1 MEHLCMK
8 KILICDKNKAL
19 ANYVKSRLKHLF
31 TIEKYSRDKV
41 EMMAES
47 YLACILIVYDKV
59 DLFELI
65 TITKYHK
72 NVIIGTSSKEII
84 EHLKQEKEDIAYFDF
99 RDTKYD
105 IGKKIESI
113 IHLFDQ

>member
-1 MEHLCMK
+1 MK

-47 YLACILIVYDKV
+47 YLACILIV
-59 DLFELI
+59 L
-65 TITKYHK
+65 
-72 NVIIGTSSKEII
+72 
-84 EHLKQEKEDIAYFDF
+84 
-99 RDTKYD
+99 
-105 IGKKIESI
+105 
-113 IHLFDQ
+113 